1 VTRVWAVEHLGTEP
15 RKPGTPEPV
24 KVEDSMIRT
33 ILQDLRFGARLLF
46 KDRSFA
52 VTTLFTLAICIGAN
66 AAIFSIVRS
75 VLLRPLPVPQAERLA
90 FMYNSYPNAGAPRA
104 STGVTDYYDRLR
116 EMTVFDEQALYR
128 RTGLTFGGEG
138 GADRLSAVRATPSF
152 YRIAGVTPARGRIF
166 RDDEGEEGKDRVVM
180 LSHAIWTQR
189 FGAKPNIV
197 GETVRLSG
205 RPYEIVGVMPAGF
218 TFLWKQVDLWIP
230 ASFTAREKS
239 DEARHSNNWEMIG
252 RLKPGATLAQAQ
264 TELNGIVARNDARFP
279 EFRQILKDAGY
290 GVFVTGLQDEVV
302 RDVKPV
308 LYLLWGGVGFVLLI
322 GCVNIANLVVIRSSA
337 RAREMATRQAMGAG
351 LGRLSRQLLT
361 ETVLLSAIG
370 GLAGIGLG
378 WWALRS
384 LTVLRL
390 DQLPRGYEI
399 ALDPVS
405 VLIISA
411 VALGVGLVIG
421 LVPVLR
427 LSRLNVN
434 TTLREEGRGGTSSR
448 GTNLL
453 RRGLATAQVAIA
465 FTLLIGA
472 GLLLASFQAVLKL
485 DPGFEP
491 RHVVTAAI
499 SLPAAAYKDDTEI
512 GKFFTRALAA
522 VRALP
527 GVEAAGVSSQLPF
540 SGDHS
545 DSVIIAE
552 GYAMQPGESL
562 VSPVQTSVSDGYF
575 EAMKIPLVRGRY
587 FDARDT
593 AEAPRT
599 IIVDEKLAKK
609 FWPNQ
614 DPLGRR
620 MYLPTSAKDVLS
632 ITPETK
638 FMTVVGVVKEV
649 QMGDPVSDYRAV
661 GAYYMPHSQVA
672 SSGVALVVRTAAE
685 PDAFIGQVRKQ
696 IAAIDPELP
705 LYSIDTMETRIDDG
719 FLGRKVPMLVAAAF
733 GAVALF
739 LAALGIYGVLAYG
752 VAQRRREIGIR
763 MALGST
769 AREVFGLV
777 LGDGLRIVGI
787 GLLAGLVMAYFVGRA
802 MQTQL
807 YQVRATDPTV
817 VGLVILLLAAVALI
831 AMLVPARRAAK
842 VSPTVA
848 LSD

>member
-1 VTRVWAVEHLGTEP
+1 MV
-15 RKPGTPEPV
+15 
-24 KVEDSMIRT
+24 RT
-33 ILQDLRFGARLLF
+33 VLQDLRFGVRLLL

-52 VTTLFTLAICIGAN
+52 LTTLFTLAICIGAN

-75 VLLRPLPVPQAERLA
+75 VLLRPLPIPHAERLA
-90 FMYNSYPNAGAPRA
+90 FLYNSYPNAGAPRA

-116 EMTVFDEQALYR
+116 DMTVFEEQALYR
-128 RTGLTFGGEG
+128 RTGLTFGGEA

-152 YRIAGVTPARGRIF
+152 YRIAGVVPVKGRIF
-166 RDDEGEEGKDRVVM
+166 NEQEGEEGQDRVVM

-189 FGAKPNIV
+189 FGANANIV
-197 GETVRLSG
+197 GQSIRLSG
-205 RPYEIVGVMPAGF
+205 RPYEVVGVMPAGF
-218 TFLWKQVDLWIP
+218 KFLWNQVDLWIP

-239 DEARHSNNWEMIG
+239 DESRHSNNWEMIG

-264 TELNGIVARNDARFP
+264 TELNGIVERNDKRFP
-279 EFRQILKDAGY
+279 EFHQILKDAGY

-302 RDVKPV
+302 RDVRPV

-351 LGRLSRQLLT
+351 VGRLSRQLLT
-361 ETVLLSAIG
+361 ETLLLSAIG

-405 VLIISA
+405 VVIISA
-411 VALGVGLVIG
+411 VALGVGLLIG
-421 LVPVLR
+421 LVPVFR
-427 LSRLNVN
+427 LARLNVN
-434 TTLREEGRGGTSSR
+434 STLREEGRGGTSSR

-472 GLLLASFQAVLKL
+472 GLLLASFRAVLKL

-491 RHVVTAAI
+491 HNVITAAI
-499 SLPAAAYKDDTEI
+499 SLPVSVYKDDPAINT
-512 GKFFTRALAA
+512 FFARALAA
-522 VRALP
+522 VRGLP
-527 GVEAAGVSSQLPF
+527 GVQAAGVTSQLPF
-540 SGDHS
+540 GGDHS

-552 GYAMQPGESL
+552 GYTMRPGESL
-562 VSPVQTSVSDGYF
+562 ISPVQTSASDGYF
-575 EAMKIPLVRGRY
+575 EAMKIPLIKGRY

-593 AEAPRT
+593 AESLPT

-620 MYLPTSAKDVLS
+620 MYLPSSAKDVLA

-638 FMTVVGVVKEV
+638 FMTVVGVVKDV
-649 QMGDPVSDYRAV
+649 QMSDPVSDYRAV
-661 GAYYMPHSQVA
+661 GAYYMPHSQNT
-672 SSGVALVVRTAAE
+672 STGVSLVVRTAAE
-685 PDAFIGQVRKQ
+685 PDAFINQVRKQ
-696 IAAIDPELP
+696 ITAIDPELP
-705 LYSIDTMETRIDDG
+705 LYSVDTMETRIDEG

-777 LGDGLRIVGI
+777 LGDGLKIVGF
-787 GLLAGLVMAYFVGRA
+787 GLAAGLVMAYFVGRA

-807 YQVRATDPTV
+807 FQVQPTDPAV
-817 VGLVILLLAAVALI
+817 IGLVILLLAVVALV
-831 AMLVPARRAAK
+831 AMLVPARRAAR

-848 LSD
+848 LGD